1 MLFCTL
7 CLVAHVFL
15 LVPGCVLHFH
25 IVTIQ
30 SLLRKIASAML
41 TWRTG
46 LPVLCSLR
54 LLRHWLWIVTKNRA
68 YKFTP
73 LGRILYPRYHPNSLC
88 EKWKLLEAIFTFTI
102 RLLTHVTSEETSYPA
117 KSSILPV
124 CGSRGNFDSAWT
136 SGSFSAGELPSLSGK
151 KNLTVHVHCLY
162 FDMIIPE

>member
-7 CLVAHVFL
+7 CYSAHVFL

-30 SLLRKIASAML
+30 SLIRKIASAML

-73 LGRILYPRYHPNSLC
+73 LGRIHIRGTTQIPYVKNENYFYIHDKTLNSRNEWGNVIPYQIHALC
-88 EKWKLLEAIFTFTI
+88 S
-102 RLLTHVTSEETSYPA
+102 R
-117 KSSILPV
+117 ILPV

-136 SGSFSAGELPSLSGK
+136 SGSFSAGGLPSLSGK
-151 KNLTVHVHCLY
+151 
-162 FDMIIPE
+162 

>member
-30 SLLRKIASAML
+30 SLIRKIASAML

-73 LGRILYPRYHPNSLC
+73 LGRIYIRGTTQIPYVKNENYFYIHDKTLNSRNEWGNVIPYQIHALC
-88 EKWKLLEAIFTFTI
+88 S
-102 RLLTHVTSEETSYPA
+102 R
-117 KSSILPV
+117 ILPV

-136 SGSFSAGELPSLSGK
+136 SGSFSAGGLPSLSGK
-151 KNLTVHVHCLY
+151 
-162 FDMIIPE
+162 